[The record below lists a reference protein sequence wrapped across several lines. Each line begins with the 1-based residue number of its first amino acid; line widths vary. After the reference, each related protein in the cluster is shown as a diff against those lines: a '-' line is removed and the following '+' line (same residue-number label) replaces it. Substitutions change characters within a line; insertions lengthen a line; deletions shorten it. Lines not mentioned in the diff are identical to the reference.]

1 MVIQKHI
8 SAMHVSTTVCQKY
21 LYVSLGSSTTFLK
34 DSFKEAYRKRYITQ
48 YKAGWY
54 NIHHLAKWQPL
65 STKVCNCLE
74 RRPPQLN
81 PCQQC
86 ELSTH
91 KILSENMFCE
101 LSPVLLLGIATFCVI
116 FLIASVLTCTV
127 VFTRNLNLID
137 AWLDKF
143 EFSRHRLLRKYP

>member
-1 MVIQKHI
+1 MVPIYFGKWLYKSIFLRCMFQQL
-8 SAMHVSTTVCQKY
+8 SAKVFILSV
-21 LYVSLGSSTTFLK
+21 GSSTTFLK
-34 DSFKEAYRKRYITQ
+34 DSFREAYRKRYITQ

-74 RRPPQLN
+74 RRPPQSD

-91 KILSENMFCE
+91 KIPSENMFCE

-137 AWLDKF
+137 A
-143 EFSRHRLLRKYP
+143 